1 MNATTHAAP
10 PDRLRPIDKTD
21 LAQVLEWRN
30 SPEVRAFMYTSRE
43 ISRDEHAVWFKLMQR
58 DPTRHTWIFEAA
70 GVPTGVVNLTGIDAT
85 VREAHWGFYVRPGA
99 PKGSGTRLGQLALA
113 EAFGP
118 LSLNRLI
125 GEVLASNDAS
135 LRFHRKLG
143 FEHERIIYGH
153 HTDGEIVHDVHVF
166 SLRRQAWLRGCAAS
180 ERTQASTG
188 EMP

>member
-1 MNATTHAAP
+1 MNATAHIAP
-10 PDRLRPIDKTD
+10 PDRLRPLDKTD
-21 LAQVLEWRN
+21 LTQVLEWRN

-43 ISRDEHAVWFKLMQR
+43 ISRDEHASWFELLQR
-58 DPTRHTWIFEAA
+58 DRSRHTWIFEAA
-70 GVPTGVVNLTGIDAT
+70 GVPTGVVNLTRIDEA

-118 LSLNRLI
+118 LSLNRVI

-143 FEHERIIYGH
+143 FEHQRILHAH
-153 HTDGEIVHDVHVF
+153 HTDGETAHDVHVF
-166 SLRRQAWLRGCAAS
+166 SLRREVWLRGRAAD
-180 ERTQASTG
+180 ERLQASTG
-188 EMP
+188 ETP